1 MLQQP
6 TDYLCEQTR
15 GHHSVA
21 GTQTP
26 PGRAARCS
34 TWLNRTIYLACR
46 VPREEFFPISP
57 RRKRNPPRSAAAS
70 NMAAPLR
77 PPAPTLMPELVE
89 EILLRVPPDDPAT
102 LVRAA
107 LVCKP
112 WCRVVASAHFRR
124 RLRDLRRGHAAPLLG
139 FLCDLRSRGGSES
152 LARFVPTAPSSS
164 FRPPRAAD
172 FPDLRAHDARH
183 GRVLL
188 HTYPYG
194 CGHPYFAFLVWD
206 PATDERRE
214 IPRPP
219 RYPDS
224 WKATVLCAATTA
236 GGACDHVDC
245 HRGPFVVVFVG
256 ISGGGMF
263 SCIYSSEAAAWSKSV
278 PVDHPGDRV
287 GWERSALAGNALY
300 FVLENSDRILRYDLG
315 TKEISV
321 VELPGV
327 RINRVFASF
336 EPIELTTMEDGRLGF
351 ARVEG
356 SRLCIWSRDD
366 KDVGWVLTKVIGLT
380 KLLRLGRRPSDD
392 IPQLVGF
399 AEGVGVVF
407 LNVGHETFTVDLK
420 SEQARKVYEGSSI
433 SCAIPYMNFC
443 TPVLGA
449 PTTDDGPRAST
460 SSQGCSCTGSDLL
473 SQGK

>member
-1 MLQQP
+1 
-6 TDYLCEQTR
+6 
-15 GHHSVA
+15 
-21 GTQTP
+21 
-26 PGRAARCS
+26 
-34 TWLNRTIYLACR
+34 
-46 VPREEFFPISP
+46 
-57 RRKRNPPRSAAAS
+57 
-70 NMAAPLR
+70 MAAPPR

-124 RLRDLRRGHAAPLLG
+124 RLRDLRRGHAAPLL
-139 FLCDLRSRGGSES
+139 CDLRSRGGSES
-152 LARFVPTAPSSS
+152 LARFVPTAPSS

-236 GGACDHVDC
+236 GAGVCDHIDC
-245 HRGPFVVVFVG
+245 HRGPFAVVFVG
-256 ISGGGMF
+256 IDADGGGMF
-263 SCIYSSEAAAWSKSV
+263 SCVYSSEAAAWSKPV
-278 PVDHPGDRV
+278 PAEDPGDRV
-287 GWERSALAGNALY
+287 GWERSVLVGNALY
-300 FVLENSDRILRYDLG
+300 FVLEDGDRILRYDLG
-315 TKEISV
+315 TREISV
-321 VELPGV
+321 VELPFV
-327 RINRVFASF
+327 RINQMFSPL
-336 EPIELTTMEDGRLGF
+336 EPIELTTMEDGGLGF
-351 ARVEG
+351 VRVEE

-366 KDVGWVLTKVIGLT
+366 EDVGWALSK
-380 KLLRLGRRPSDD
+380 
-392 IPQLVGF
+392 
-399 AEGVGVVF
+399 
-407 LNVGHETFTVDLK
+407 
-420 SEQARKVYEGSSI
+420 ARKVYEGSSI
-433 SCAIPYMNFC
+433 SCAVPYMNFC
-443 TPVLGA
+443 NPVLRA
-449 PTTDDGPRAST
+449 PTTDDGPRAGA
-460 SSQGCSCTGSDLL
+460 SSQGRSWAGSNLL